1 MSLERLWAGW
11 RSAYVGQAV
20 ESFKRESQSGQQPL
34 CVLCELA
41 AANKLGG
48 PGDEAAYVVAR
59 RSGCYAVLNAFPYAS
74 GHMMIVPERHVA
86 SLAELEE
93 EEFLGMR
100 ELLLE
105 GIGALEEVYH
115 PDGFNA
121 GVNLGR
127 AAGAGVP
134 GHLHLHVVPRWAGDT
149 NFMGSLA
156 EVRVLPESLPET
168 YSKLASAW
176 PSDAKASG
184 PRKSRKTV
192 AEDYADLEAKIRN
205 VPDFPRPGVAFKD
218 VTPLLADPA
227 TFSKAVGA
235 IAGKFEGT
243 QVDRVVGIEARGFI
257 LAAPVAERLGAGF
270 VPARKAGKLP
280 GPVVGEDYELEYATE
295 RLEVPVG
302 LIDTGDK
309 VLVVDDVLATGG
321 TALATI
327 ALVERLGAT
336 VVGLGFL
343 LELAALNG
351 ASRLASWPTVS
362 LLTL

>member
-1 MSLERLWAGW
+1 MSVERLWAGW

-20 ESFKRESQSGQQPL
+20 ASLKRESDLGESPA

-41 AANKLGG
+41 AADKLGG
-48 PGDEAAYVVAR
+48 AGDQAAYVVAR
-59 RSGCYAVLNAFPYAS
+59 RSSCYAVLNAFPYAS
-74 GHMMIVPERHVA
+74 GHLMIVPERHVGV
-86 SLAELEE
+86 LEE
-93 EEFLGMR
+93 LSEEEYLGMR

-105 GIGALEEVYH
+105 SIRALGEVYH

-121 GVNLGR
+121 GFNLGR

-134 GHLHLHVVPRWAGDT
+134 GHLHLHVVPRWTGDT

-168 YSKLASAW
+168 YAKLAGSW
-176 PSDAKASG
+176 PSDAKAA
-184 PRKSRKTV
+184 KSALRATSFV
-192 AEDYADLEAKIRN
+192 EDYADLEAKIRN

-218 VTPLLADPA
+218 VTPLLADPV
-227 TFSKAVGA
+227 TFSKAVNA

-257 LAAPVAERLGAGF
+257 LAAPVAQRLGAGF

-280 GPVVGEDYELEYATE
+280 GPVVGQDYELEYATE

-302 LIDTGDK
+302 LIGSGDK

-351 ASRLASWPTVS
+351 AAKLASWPSVS